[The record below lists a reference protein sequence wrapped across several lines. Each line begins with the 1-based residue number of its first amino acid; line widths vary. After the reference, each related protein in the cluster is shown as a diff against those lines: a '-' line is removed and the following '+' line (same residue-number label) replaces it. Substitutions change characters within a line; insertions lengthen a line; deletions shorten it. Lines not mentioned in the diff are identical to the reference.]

1 MSFILNIESSSTNCS
16 VSLTKNGDLISTKE
30 NNDEKYSHSTKL
42 HSFINEVISD
52 SKITIN
58 ELSAI
63 AVSKGPGSYTGL
75 RIGVAAAK
83 GLCFSLDIPL
93 ISVSTLLILSKQI
106 KISSG
111 LILPVLDAR
120 RNEVYSAIYDANYKL
135 VKKESPKLID
145 SKSFENFSND
155 NQLYFIGSGQQK
167 CRELIKSNNNLIF
180 HNNESLPS
188 SKEMADI
195 SYQKFISS
203 DFEDLAYFEPAYLKN
218 FILDSVNR

>member
-1 MSFILNIESSSTNCS
+1 MSFILNIESSSTICS
-16 VSLTKNGDLISTKE
+16 VSLTKNGDLISIKE

-180 HNNESLPS
+180 HNKETLPS

-195 SYQKFISS
+195 SNQKFISS

>member
-16 VSLTKNGDLISTKE
+16 VSLTKNGDLISIKE

-63 AVSKGPGSYTGL
+63 AVSRGPGSYTGL

-135 VKKESPKLID
+135 VKKESPELID

-180 HNNESLPS
+180 HNKETLPS
-188 SKEMADI
+188 SKEMAYI